1 MGRVFKEL
9 NLPREELVITTKIF
23 FGTGSKSPNGKGTSR
38 KHLYEGLKASL
49 KRLQLDYVDVVS
61 PPDTTTLCVRTS
73 ADPSLTGLASGPR
86 SPLR

>member
-49 KRLQLDYVDVVS
+49 KRLQLDYVDVVHAHRYDDS
-61 PPDTTTLCVRTS
+61 TPIEETVRGFNFLI
-73 ADPSLTGLASGPR
+73 DQGLA
-86 SPLR
+86 L